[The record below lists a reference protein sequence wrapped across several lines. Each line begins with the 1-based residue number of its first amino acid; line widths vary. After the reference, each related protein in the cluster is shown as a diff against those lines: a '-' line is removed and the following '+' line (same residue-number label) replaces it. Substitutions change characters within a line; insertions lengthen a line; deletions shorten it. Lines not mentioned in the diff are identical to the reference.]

1 MLTRFGKDYFQSPF
15 FIWSIIILIVTI
27 FYSNREANKFLQS
40 LLIDNLYL
48 PIFIFT
54 QSVAIIIAI
63 YPIKKGLKD
72 FYKTKNKKTKIL
84 NEVLLYCT
92 FGMFTPIFLIDQR
105 MILATLWQSSIV
117 DRIQYDF
124 AVQAYVL
131 YQFVG
136 LPVVQFYNIELLRS
150 RLRKE
155 NFETED
161 KFRNNVR
168 SIFLAILISIGYSTL
183 AYFVTSTVLH

>member
-1 MLTRFGKDYFQSPF
+1 M
-15 FIWSIIILIVTI
+15 
-27 FYSNREANKFLQS
+27 
-40 LLIDNLYL
+40 
-48 PIFIFT
+48 
-54 QSVAIIIAI
+54 
-63 YPIKKGLKD
+63 YPIKKGLKEY
-72 FYKTKNKKTKIL
+72 YKTKDKKTKIL

-92 FGMFTPIFLIDQR
+92 FVMFAPIFLIDQR

-124 AVQAYVL
+124 AVQAYVF

-136 LPVVQFYNIELLRS
+136 LPVAQFYNIELLRS

-161 KFRNNVR
+161 TFRNNVK
-168 SIFLAILISIGYSTL
+168 SIILAILVSIGYSIL
-183 AYFVTSTVLH
+183 AYFVTSIFLH